1 MGLLVNDGRLKRG
14 ASPLAGI
21 AFYQG
26 PRKPNQNKP
35 LKRPIMRSLAAP
47 FPRRAAASSN
57 PLPELMPEE
66 SPVFRHGLGM
76 QSQGLC
82 PPALMHITGQ
92 AYFNLLGEYWW
103 IRPQLLNGPG
113 CQPRQ

>member
-57 PLPELMPEE
+57 QAVEVTPDKKVVWALCSWAAP
-66 SPVFRHGLGM
+66 GDLG
-76 QSQGLC
+76 
-82 PPALMHITGQ
+82 PATTIQILD
-92 AYFNLLGEYWW
+92 
-103 IRPQLLNGPG
+103 RPQ
-113 CQPRQ
+113 

>member
-35 LKRPIMRSLAAP
+35 LKRPIMRSLTAP

-57 PLPELMPEE
+57 HLAGVGAGRTPEFIEMK
-66 SPVFRHGLGM
+66 
-76 QSQGLC
+76 
-82 PPALMHITGQ
+82 Q
-92 AYFNLLGEYWW
+92 AGVSHSSASARLVG
-103 IRPQLLNGPG
+103 R
-113 CQPRQ
+113 